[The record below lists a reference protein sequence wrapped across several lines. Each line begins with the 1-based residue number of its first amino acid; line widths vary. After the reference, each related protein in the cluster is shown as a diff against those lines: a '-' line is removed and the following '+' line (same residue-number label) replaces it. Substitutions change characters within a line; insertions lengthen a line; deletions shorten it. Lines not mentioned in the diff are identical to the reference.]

1 MPTLHELQ
9 SGFVNFIV
17 GDRADDLVSLI
28 EPGAIDPVS
37 LLSIYRNNALI
48 TLTETLAAVYPVVR
62 RLVDQRFFDY
72 AASTYISSNLPS
84 RPCLAEYGA
93 EFPAFLAL
101 FPPAA
106 GLPYLEDVASLEW
119 AISRV
124 MHSRAEAA
132 IGLAAIMGFREDP
145 AEIRLRLGEGIQYLS
160 SKYPI
165 REIWL
170 ANKSDTYPGE
180 MRPPHEPAHLQVRLV
195 DGLEIKPLEAA
206 SWLFRARI
214 ADGASLGAATEAAF
228 ELNAGF
234 DLSNEL
240 ARMFGAGIIVGFH
253 D

>member
-17 GDRADDLVSLI
+17 GDSADDLVGLV

-101 FPPAA
+101 FPPA
-106 GLPYLEDVASLEW
+106 GRVTLP
-119 AISRV
+119 
-124 MHSRAEAA
+124 
-132 IGLAAIMGFREDP
+132 
-145 AEIRLRLGEGIQYLS
+145 
-160 SKYPI
+160 
-165 REIWL
+165 
-170 ANKSDTYPGE
+170 
-180 MRPPHEPAHLQVRLV
+180 
-195 DGLEIKPLEAA
+195 
-206 SWLFRARI
+206 
-214 ADGASLGAATEAAF
+214 
-228 ELNAGF
+228 
-234 DLSNEL
+234 
-240 ARMFGAGIIVGFH
+240 
-253 D
+253 

>member
-17 GDRADDLVSLI
+17 GDSADDLLGLI

-37 LLSIYRNNALI
+37 LLSIYRNNTLV
-48 TLTETLAAVYPVVR
+48 TLTETLAAAYPVVR
-62 RLVDQRFFDY
+62 RLVDPRFFEY
-72 AASTYISSNLPS
+72 AAHTFISTSLPS
-84 RPCLAEYGA
+84 RPCLAEYGS

-106 GLPYLEDVASLEW
+106 GLLYLEDVARLEW

-124 MHSRAEAA
+124 MRSRAEAA
-132 IGLAAIMGFREDP
+132 IGLAAITGSREDP
-145 AEIRLRLGEGIQYLS
+145 AEIRLRLGEGVQYLS

-170 ANKSDTYPGE
+170 ANNSDTDPAE
-180 MRPPHEPAHLQVRLV
+180 MQVPDEAAHLQVRLG

-228 ELNAGF
+228 ELNSGF

-240 ARMFGAGIIVGFH
+240 ARMFGDGLIVGFH
-253 D
+253 A